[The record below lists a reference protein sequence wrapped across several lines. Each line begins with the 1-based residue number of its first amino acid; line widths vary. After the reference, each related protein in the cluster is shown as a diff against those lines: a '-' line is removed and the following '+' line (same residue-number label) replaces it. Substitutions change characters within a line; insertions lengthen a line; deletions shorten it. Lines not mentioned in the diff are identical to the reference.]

1 MRSPERDQIDVYSV
15 LWPAPRFAAT
25 PACASLRAP
34 LFPDLAYQRAV
45 FDGEAPDPARDYPR
59 AAAVCRTC
67 PVFGAC
73 RRFADGGMPHR
84 YLAGE
89 TAADRDRRRGRACR
103 IALRRRHV
111 VALDARR
118 LSAPAIAEILEVDA
132 STVRADLAWLRS
144 GAA

>member
-1 MRSPERDQIDVYSV
+1 MRSSERDPFDIYTV

-25 PACASLRAP
+25 PACANLRAP
-34 LFPDLAYQRAV
+34 LFPDLDHQRAV

-73 RRFADGGMPHR
+73 RRFADSGVPHVF
-84 YLAGE
+84 LAGE
-89 TAADRDRRRGRACR
+89 TAPDRDRRRGRAGR

-111 VALDARR
+111 AALAGWG
-118 LSAPAIAEILEVDA
+118 LSAPSIAEILEVDA
-132 STVRADLAWLRS
+132 STVRADLAWLRG